1 MIRPLLIISALL
13 ATVACTK
20 TLLTVD
26 QAMAQC
32 TETARAA
39 TRPTGGVSIGANSQ
53 TGLETGFSI
62 GFTSDFLT
70 GRDPLEVYNE
80 CVINKSG
87 QAPTRPLRL

>member
-1 MIRPLLIISALL
+1 MIRSFLILLTML
-13 ATVACTK
+13 AAVACTR
-20 TLLTVD
+20 TMLPVD

-39 TRPTGGVSIGANSQ
+39 TRPAGGVSIGANSK

-62 GFTSDFLT
+62 GVTSDFLA

-80 CVINKSG
+80 CVVNKSG
-87 QAPTRPLRL
+87 QVPTRPLRL